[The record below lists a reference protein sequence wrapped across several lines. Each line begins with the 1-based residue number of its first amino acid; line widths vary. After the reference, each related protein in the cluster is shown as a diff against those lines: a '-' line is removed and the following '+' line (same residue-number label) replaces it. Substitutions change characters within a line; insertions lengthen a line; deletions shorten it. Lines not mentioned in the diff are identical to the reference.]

1 LFFSIKIKSW
11 IRLQSLITSI
21 FLITILGSSK
31 KLDLDEEIDLE
42 SDMNMVD
49 MDDLDDDELSLDE
62 GLSGSQVLQSTSKR
76 VRMIFSV
83 MASPNRIDILRILNS
98 KGPLTYSE
106 LKSLAGFKSKK
117 ESGKFA
123 YHLRKLLRQSLVAL
137 NKSER
142 RYTITNLGKLVLSLA
157 RQIEERSIIESGK
170 MYVRT
175 SHSSI
180 EEFNSQKIIQS
191 LVREGSLPLELAQKI
206 TEEVENRIYKYQTA
220 YLTGSLIRELVN
232 SVLLE
237 HGHEEYRHKLARVG
251 LPIFEVQEMVSNAEN
266 IENGVEGLLFK
277 TGRIVFAEHLLTS
290 TLPKDIA
297 DAHLSGDLHI
307 TNPGLWSI
315 LPDTI
320 FINVKALIEDG
331 IDLKGKYLNVCRI
344 PPVKTLNNLSSALSM
359 IIALVSKEASQEVV
373 LDDLIPSLSKYSKD
387 LLELERK
394 LVDSF
399 TTSSTTMGYDNMS
412 TVISFRIPLGIDQ
425 KIVKTV
431 LSAYKTYTKLTP
443 IPKIGLVIDYD
454 KGKITDVSQIISEII
469 TLGGKVMFTKHNTS
483 QKGVTHPKNSTST
496 LLHLG
501 SLSINLPRL
510 AFESNKDETY
520 FRARLALLMKPALDS
535 MAKRNKNISNL
546 IRLGVNP
553 ILAAGTLYMQRS
565 TVSLVINLVG
575 LQNAVYGILG
585 FKNNN
590 EGQQILH
597 KVIETAVD
605 IATKKS
611 KDLGINIIVSMTE
624 SDGSERFIAL
634 DAEKYGKN
642 SIQQITDTETYS
654 QGIVLDIDKISSL
667 TGKSAEITECNKI
680 SKTLNGGLLLQIA
693 IPKGTKVDEIKKV
706 IEKGVSITSSFKPVM
721 QVPICGNC
729 GFKDEKLGD
738 KCPTCK
744 STYII

>member
-1 LFFSIKIKSW
+1 M
-11 IRLQSLITSI
+11 
-21 FLITILGSSK
+21 
-31 KLDLDEEIDLE
+31 DLD
-42 SDMNMVD
+42 SM
-49 MDDLDDDELSLDE
+49 DDDELSLDE
-62 GLSGSQVLQSTSKR
+62 EPSGNQVLQSTSKR

-175 SHSSI
+175 SHDSI

-251 LPIFEVQEMVSNAEN
+251 LPTFEVQEMITNAESVD
-266 IENGVEGLLFK
+266 NGVEGLLFK
-277 TGRIVFAEHLLTS
+277 TGQTVFAEHLLTN
-290 TLPKDIA
+290 TLPKDVA

-307 TNPGLWSI
+307 TNLGLWSI

-320 FINVKALIEDG
+320 FINVKTLIEDG
-331 IDLKGKYLNVCRI
+331 IDLKGKSLGVCRI
-344 PPVKTLNNLSSALSM
+344 PSVKTASELSSALSM
-359 IIALVSKEASQEVV
+359 IIALISKEASQEVV
-373 LDDLIPSLSKYSKD
+373 LDELIPLFSKHSKD
-387 LLELERK
+387 LPDLERK

-399 TTSSTTMGYDNMS
+399 TTSSTTVGYSKMP
-412 TVISFRIPLGIDQ
+412 TMVSFRIPLGTDQ
-425 KIVKTV
+425 KIVKAV
-431 LSAYKTYTKLTP
+431 LSAYKTYAKLTP
-443 IPKIGLVIDYD
+443 IPKIGLVIDYE
-454 KGKITDVSQIISEII
+454 KGKISDVSTIISEII
-469 TLGGKVMFTKHNTS
+469 ALGGRIMFAKHNIS
-483 QKGVTHPKNSTST
+483 QQGIVCKKNSTSAV
-496 LLHLG
+496 LHLG

-520 FRARLALLMKPALDS
+520 FRARLALLMKPALAA
-535 MAKRNKNISNL
+535 MALRNKTISNL

-553 ILAAGTLYMQRS
+553 ILANNTQYMQHG
-565 TVSLVINLVG
+565 TASLVVNLVG
-575 LQNAVYGILG
+575 LQNAVFGILG
-585 FKNNN
+585 FKDNK
-590 EGQQILH
+590 EGQDILH
-597 KVIETAVD
+597 KVVQTAVD
-605 IATKKS
+605 IASKKG
-611 KDLGINIIVSMTE
+611 KELGIDVIVGMTD
-624 SDGSERFIAL
+624 SDGSDRFISL
-634 DAEKYGKN
+634 DGEKYGK
-642 SIQQITDTETYS
+642 SSVQEITDTESYS
-654 QGIVLDIDKISSL
+654 QGMVFDIDTISNL
-667 TGKSAEITECNKI
+667 TGKSIEITECNKI
-680 SKTLNGGLLLQIA
+680 SKILSGNLSVQIA
-693 IPKGTKVDEIKKV
+693 IPKGTGVDRIKKV
-706 IEKGVSITSSFKPVM
+706 IEKASGITSSFKPVM
-721 QVPICGNC
+721 PVSTCGNC
-729 GFKDEKLGD
+729 GFKDDKLSE
-738 KCPTCK
+738 KCPNCK
-744 STYII
+744 STYIILKFDLARLIDDYQPLNIVRKI

>member
-1 LFFSIKIKSW
+1 M
-11 IRLQSLITSI
+11 
-21 FLITILGSSK
+21 GSSK
-31 KLDLDEEIDLE
+31 KLDLEEEIDLE
-42 SDMNMVD
+42 SDMNMGDVD
-49 MDDLDDDELSLDE
+49 DVDDDELSLDE

-359 IIALVSKEASQEVV
+359 IIALISKEASQEVV

-387 LLELERK
+387 LPELERK

-399 TTSSTTMGYDNMS
+399 TTSSTTMGYDKMS

-454 KGKITDVSQIISEII
+454 KGKITDVSQTVSEII

-553 ILAAGTLYMQRS
+553 ILAANTLYMQRS

-575 LQNAVYGILG
+575 LQNAIYGILG

-590 EGQQILH
+590 EGQQILY

-642 SIQQITDTETYS
+642 SVQQITDTETYS

-680 SKTLNGGLLLQIA
+680 SKILNGGLLLQIA

-706 IEKGVSITSSFKPVM
+706 IEKGASITSSFKPVM

>member
-1 LFFSIKIKSW
+1 
-11 IRLQSLITSI
+11 
-21 FLITILGSSK
+21 LGSNK
-31 KLDLDEEIDLE
+31 KLDLDEEIHSE
-42 SDMNMVD
+42 SDMESDMD
-49 MDDLDDDELSLDE
+49 MEKMDDLDNVDDLDDLSLDE
-62 GLSGSQVLQSTSKR
+62 ESSGNQVLQSTSKR

-175 SHSSI
+175 SHDSI

-251 LPIFEVQEMVSNAEN
+251 LPIFEVQDMVSNAEN

-359 IIALVSKEASQEVV
+359 IIALISKEASQEVV

-387 LLELERK
+387 LPELERK
-394 LVDSF
+394 LVDSL
-399 TTSSTTMGYDNMS
+399 TTSSTTMGYDKMS
-412 TVISFRIPLGIDQ
+412 TMISFRIPLGIDQ

-454 KGKITDVSQIISEII
+454 KGKITDASQIVSEII

-553 ILAAGTLYMQRS
+553 ILAANTLYMQRS

-611 KDLGINIIVSMTE
+611 KDLGINIVVSMTE

-706 IEKGVSITSSFKPVM
+706 IEKGASITRSFKPVM

>member
-1 LFFSIKIKSW
+1 LKPDDE
-11 IRLQSLITSI
+11 
-21 FLITILGSSK
+21 IL
-31 KLDLDEEIDLE
+31 LE
-42 SDMNMVD
+42 SDTGIDNMG
-49 MDDLDDDELSLDE
+49 DLDDLEIDDNDELSLDDE
-62 GLSGSQVLQSTSKR
+62 SSTGQVLQSTSKR

-157 RQIEERSIIESGK
+157 RQIEERSIIEGGK

-175 SHSSI
+175 SHDSI
-180 EEFNSQKIIQS
+180 EEFNPQKIIQS

-206 TEEVENRIYKYQTA
+206 TEEVENRIYKYQTR

-251 LPIFEVQEMVSNAEN
+251 LPIFEVQEMISNAEN
-266 IENGVEGLLFK
+266 VDNGVEGLLFK
-277 TGRIVFAEHLLTS
+277 TGKIVFAEHLLTS
-290 TLPKDIA
+290 ILPKDVA

-307 TNPGLWSI
+307 TNLGLWSI

-320 FINVKALIEDG
+320 FINVKTLIEDG
-331 IDLKGKYLNVCRI
+331 IDLKGKYLGVCRI
-344 PPVKTLNNLSSALSM
+344 PSVKTLNNLSSALSM
-359 IIALVSKEASQEVV
+359 IIALISKEASQEVV
-373 LDDLIPSLSKYSKD
+373 MDDLILLLSKYSKD
-387 LLELERK
+387 LPELERK
-394 LVDSF
+394 LVDTF
-399 TTSSTTMGYDNMS
+399 TASSITIGYSKMP
-412 TVISFRIPLGIDQ
+412 TVVSFRIPLGAEQ

-431 LSAYKTYTKLTP
+431 LSAYKTYAKLTP
-443 IPKIGLVIDYD
+443 LPKIGLVIDYE
-454 KGKITDVSQIISEII
+454 KGRIADVSQTLSEII
-469 TLGGKVMFTKHNTS
+469 VLGGNVIFAKQKTS
-483 QKGVTHPKNSTST
+483 QKGVTYQKDTTPSV
-496 LLHLG
+496 LHLG

-520 FRARLALLMKPALDS
+520 FRARLALLIKPALDS
-535 MAKRNKNISNL
+535 MALRKKSISNL
-546 IRLGVNP
+546 IRLGVSP
-553 ILAAGTLYMQRS
+553 ILSANTQYIQNS

-585 FKNNN
+585 FKKNN
-590 EGQQILH
+590 EGQGILY

-605 IATKKS
+605 IASKKG
-611 KDLGINIIVSMTE
+611 KNLGIDIIVSMTE
-624 SDGSERFIAL
+624 SEGTERFIAL
-634 DAEKYGKN
+634 DGEKYGKN
-642 SIQQITDTETYS
+642 SVQQITNTETYS
-654 QGIVLDIDKISSL
+654 QGIILDIDTLTGL
-667 TGKSAEITECNKI
+667 TGKSPEITECNKI
-680 SKTLNGGLLLQIA
+680 GKILNGGLLIQIT
-693 IPKGTKVDEIKKV
+693 IPKHTKADEIKKV
-706 IEKGVSITSSFKPVM
+706 IEKGAAITSSFKPVM

-729 GFKDEKLGD
+729 GSKDEKLED
-738 KCPTCK
+738 KCPVCK
-744 STYII
+744 STYIL

>member
-1 LFFSIKIKSW
+1 
-11 IRLQSLITSI
+11 
-21 FLITILGSSK
+21 LGSSK
-31 KLDLDEEIDLE
+31 KLDLEEEIEPE
-42 SDMNMVD
+42 SDTILDDVNDLDDV
-49 MDDLDDDELSLDE
+49 DDLDDLSLDE
-62 GLSGSQVLQSTSKR
+62 EPSGNQVLQSTSKR

-175 SHSSI
+175 SHDSI
-180 EEFNSQKIIQS
+180 EEFNTQKIIQS

-237 HGHEEYRHKLARVG
+237 HGYEEYRHKLARVG
-251 LPIFEVQEMVSNAEN
+251 LPIFEVQEMISNAEN
-266 IENGVEGLLFK
+266 VDGGIEGLLFK
-277 TGRIVFAEHLLTS
+277 AGQIVFAEHLLTS
-290 TLPKDIA
+290 TLPKDMA

-320 FINVKALIEDG
+320 FINVKTLIEDG
-331 IDLKGKYLNVCRI
+331 IDLKGKHLGVCRI
-344 PPVKTLNNLSSALSM
+344 PSVKTLNNLSSALSM
-359 IIALVSKEASQEVV
+359 IIALISKEASQEVV
-373 LDDLIPSLSKYSKD
+373 LDDLIPLLTRYSKD
-387 LLELERK
+387 LHELERK

-399 TTSSTTMGYDNMS
+399 TTSSVIVGYNKMS
-412 TVISFRIPLGIDQ
+412 TVVSFRIPLGTEQ

-431 LSAYKTYTKLTP
+431 LSAYKTYAKLTP
-443 IPKIGLVIDYD
+443 ILKIGLVIDYE
-454 KGKITDVSQIISEII
+454 KGRITDVSEILSEII
-469 TLGGKVMFTKHNTS
+469 TLGGKVMFAKHKTS
-483 QKGVTHPKNSTST
+483 QKGIICPKNSTST
-496 LLHLG
+496 VIHLG

-535 MAKRNKNISNL
+535 MALRKKSISNL

-553 ILAAGTLYMQRS
+553 ILAASTQYMQRS
-565 TVSLVINLVG
+565 MVSLVINLVG
-575 LQNAVYGILG
+575 LQNAVHGILG
-585 FKNNN
+585 FKNDKA
-590 EGQQILH
+590 GQEILH

-605 IATKKS
+605 IASKKD
-611 KDLGINIIVSMTE
+611 KDLGINIIVCMTD
-624 SDGSERFIAL
+624 SDGSERFITL
-634 DAEKYGKN
+634 DGEKYGKN
-642 SIQQITDTETYS
+642 AVQEITDTETYS
-654 QGIVLDIDKISSL
+654 EGIVLDIDKLSNL
-667 TGKSAEITECNKI
+667 TGKSGEITECNKI
-680 SKTLNGGLLLQIA
+680 GKILNGGLLIQIT
-693 IPKGTKVDEIKKV
+693 IPKGTKAEEIKKV
-706 IEKGVSITSSFKPVM
+706 IEKGASVTSSFKPVM
-721 QVPICGNC
+721 QASICGNC
-729 GFKDEKLGD
+729 GFKDEKLVD

>member
-1 LFFSIKIKSW
+1 
-11 IRLQSLITSI
+11 
-21 FLITILGSSK
+21 LGSNK

-42 SDMNMVD
+42 SDLD
-49 MDDLDDDELSLDE
+49 MGDLSDDELSLDE

-251 LPIFEVQEMVSNAEN
+251 LPIFEVQEMISNAEN

-290 TLPKDIA
+290 TLPKDMA

-315 LPDTI
+315 LPDTV

-359 IIALVSKEASQEVV
+359 IIALISKEASQEVV

-387 LLELERK
+387 LPELEQK

-412 TVISFRIPLGIDQ
+412 TMISFKIPLGIDQ

-443 IPKIGLVIDYD
+443 IPKIGLVIDYG
-454 KGKITDVSQIISEII
+454 KGKITDVSQTVSEII

-501 SLSINLPRL
+501 SMSINLPRL

-553 ILAAGTLYMQRS
+553 ILAANTLYMQRS

-624 SDGSERFIAL
+624 SDGSERFITL

-642 SIQQITDTETYS
+642 SVQQITDTETYS
-654 QGIVLDIDKISSL
+654 EGIVLDIDKISSL

-706 IEKGVSITSSFKPVM
+706 IEKGASITSSFKPVM